1 MPSHRLHLIVSEQM
15 HVQLKKVAKEE
26 FITVSEYARRAII
39 HRLWQDVKRRQ
50 SLATLV
56 MNAPSEDQLMELL
69 KFKQEHSTAW
79 HLRRAKMQKNEEW
92 EAYLEEMALQK
103 CDPEIVIDDE
113 DPIKEIKNSY

>member
-92 EAYLEEMALQK
+92 EAYL
-103 CDPEIVIDDE
+103 
-113 DPIKEIKNSY
+113 